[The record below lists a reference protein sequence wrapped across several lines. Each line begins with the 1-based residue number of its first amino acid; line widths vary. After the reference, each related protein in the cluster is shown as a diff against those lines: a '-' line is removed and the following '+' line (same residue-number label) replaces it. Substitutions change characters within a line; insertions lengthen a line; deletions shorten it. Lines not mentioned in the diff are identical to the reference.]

1 MVIQYDVVLSVINLT
16 DDSTKRF
23 AKTLEATIDVASDV
37 LLYNN
42 HHIIASNVYLL
53 DMFKEEV
60 KEYCTEQGILESS
73 LQIDEFEM
81 VSLTERTD
89 VYFEFET
96 EANEMSM
103 KPTIKCYIYPKNDQ
117 LQIPTLVGTAYDSS
131 TIIWTWP
138 EDEQFAHYLVTD
150 AINPHDKKHKDK
162 IIAQLPIGTTSY
174 TETNLMPDT
183 VYTRRLIN
191 YTDEQTS
198 LPSAPVS
205 VQTETVTPVY
215 SLEEYNVPRNYDFTT
230 DDSERFQDKER
241 FKAFHS
247 GIGDFS
253 DLKVYKQMDSD
264 FYEKFKAY
272 FEISGRRIERERRYE
287 QVGFHYKICME
298 GMETIEEQEGETT
311 FDVNVYP
318 REWVI
323 LEDYMWATKP
333 IKIKIKFQATVFLR
347 KPIQGQEVQELK
359 MYKPKY
365 KKIRHT
371 KKVPKGDPLNII
383 VVWDTSMSMFYTAGG
398 FRGMNAGGVSYWDGT
413 PQNCT
418 LVNSTVFNNGQWNVH
433 SQHFNTPF
441 WRRFDNSDGHPN
453 LDFYDAEIAMATI
466 VDVIASHFAGPK
478 GVLNT
483 MHNKDKNGKTVA
495 INSHI
500 VTFCYNATCGHKAGT
515 WRNTVSEICS
525 YQVVTYTDAPGGV
538 IRANYHY
545 SKTSWV
551 DGLNNAASY
560 LSGLQK
566 TNNTKNIVLFVSDG
580 ADNIVNSRAAITAAK
595 NGLVAA
601 GADIIIPVL
610 ADPHYNIPGGAYG
623 HDSRYGG
630 TSMYGRFATF
640 NCNCMGDGLRISGA
654 KGGSAIYPGECRA
667 NADVIEHNAETVL
680 WGNANELRAALSKA
694 IDDNCYEDY
703 VYYTYAF
710 DKWEEVPTDSTRIGK
725 YSLDSVKAVTIQSD
739 LLEFEINNTLTPAEY
754 VRAEKRAIIPETS
767 FLEKARVGTK
777 TLYDLIME
785 KVRKTPEWLD
795 GYKYTIGT
803 VESDGQPDNFLI
815 KGLYIWDSYEY
826 NDQDNPITSA
836 TWGQEKLEDGM
847 EGTVNVYTDI
857 DKLGTSTYGDDC
869 YLVTRNNYLMV
880 QGYTDAIIYDG
891 HRLVNTELNAYDR
904 PTEVLVSAKDV
915 YHYLLYNRKRPTLQC
930 SSGVKVAHCI
940 DVIRKDR
947 DIELSGYKLA
957 ETNDYQVIDPFTKDL
972 IGSIDKMYASPVLNY
987 RFNLEDPDARTP
999 LYEILPTCNPED
1011 DFLHIV
1017 ILHLYYVKNMWITN
1031 NNHYISQFANNPIAT
1046 ESSPYMDLEE
1056 NFNKWTLKEWK
1067 DGVNKDNGWYI
1078 DDYLWFMAKP
1088 MLKTQKYY
1096 DEIPGPGMESLY
1108 GLVNGRYRTDRQDGK
1123 QDLRVDTP
1131 QFNVP
1136 TTVYKDSI
1144 RYYIQIGEF
1153 WPEDALVSYR
1163 WEHPYNGKDSVTQV
1177 NGDYVT
1183 FSSDNITYKDIE
1195 YTDIIATINKESQEI
1210 FDQKTHEVIYEL
1222 SKPETIHSYKNY
1234 YLKISTD
1241 NSDVLAMRYPT
1252 EITFDENNKASI
1264 GVAFKGIVNAT
1275 SRWSPRIH
1283 NGYYY
1288 LNQHE
1293 YYAYSECNIQANF
1306 DTYAEEN
1313 FKTCKGYITFEVT
1326 LCHKAAPT
1334 EKYSITKDTRAEL
1347 IQDENKFVWIEGK
1360 GLTLKP
1366 IIDGT
1371 YYKEYVSYV
1380 YESPV
1385 IMFKNILTSA
1395 DKLKVDYNFTDGSS
1409 YLPLQVRSYNIADGH
1424 WSEWV
1429 PFTNNTVP
1437 KCPLSCAYQV
1447 SFVMQA
1453 SVTNNDY
1460 FIEDYL
1466 CCYLDW
1472 KDDINEANTINIVTI
1487 TDHMTV
1493 GPDEAPGTYISKIFD
1508 FGCVSQLAL
1517 DIFESHYKDTIQVY
1531 IAFSDDNKNSLLIEN
1546 CIWHTCIK
1554 NQQYS
1559 GRYFRYKIV
1568 IPYGEKL
1575 YWLHKKLQTYQ
1586 TDVILPYLTGI
1597 TMGGT
1602 YSPKDVKQNFI
1613 NTEAVEIPKDGEYH
1627 IVFDRVLDVIGADI
1641 IERGFTEFE
1650 IEDIDISCTTSNM
1663 WIQYDTDNILETSI
1677 EAKSDIDVDI
1687 VIKNTPFI
1695 FTEQNNGKTVVN
1707 IIGTPQQY
1715 APITVEDPDGNSF
1728 VQLYNK
1734 ESFVQSEEYPLTDQT
1749 KYIELPTNRY
1759 DPLTLKIYLDG
1770 TEMDKELY
1778 NVVNHL
1784 VIFND
1789 FITAGHVLIAEFCI
1803 LYSFIPIID
1812 RNENTT
1818 VIWLYT
1824 GEEKE
1829 IPKKVKVYFETNT
1842 RNNKFI
1848 ANDLSLNPIYRTEY
1862 NGFIYLTD
1870 DHNEPYKINIYC
1882 NPLRLKAGGFDSV
1895 DIAVEVLDIKDNP
1908 IIAKPVAIDCQC
1920 GILTSDSYITDMNGV
1935 VHVVYESAY
1944 LKCTDKITVRVLKD
1958 NDTAIE
1964 QSIEIINE

>member
-1 MVIQYDVVLSVINLT
+1 MVIQYEVVLSVINLI
-16 DDSTKRF
+16 DNSTKRF
-23 AKTLEATIDVASDV
+23 SKTLEAAINVASDV

-42 HHIIASNVYLL
+42 HHIIASDVYLL
-53 DMFKEEV
+53 DMFKSEV
-60 KEYCTEQGILESS
+60 EEYCTEEGIEKSS

-81 VSLTERTD
+81 VSLTDRVD
-89 VYFEFET
+89 IYFKFDS
-96 EANEMSM
+96 EANEISM
-103 KPTIKCYIYPKNDQ
+103 KPTIKCYIYPKNDA
-117 LQIPTLVGTAYDSS
+117 LKVPKLVGTAYDST

-138 EDEQFAHYLVTD
+138 EDEQYAHYLVTES
-150 AINPHDKKHKDK
+150 INPHDKKHKDK
-162 IIAQLPIGTTSY
+162 IIAQFPIGTTSY

-198 LPSAPVS
+198 VPSAPVS
-205 VQTETVTPVY
+205 VQTETVTPIY
-215 SLEEYNVPRNYDFTT
+215 SLEEYTVPKNYDFTT
-230 DDSERFQDKER
+230 DDSERIQDKER

-247 GIGDFS
+247 GVGDFT

-272 FEISGRRIERERRYE
+272 FEISGRRIQRERRYE
-287 QVGFHYKICME
+287 QVGFNYKVCME
-298 GMETIEEQEGETT
+298 GMETIEEQEGEVT

-323 LEDYMWATKP
+323 LEDYMWCTKP
-333 IKIKIKFQATVFLR
+333 VKIKCKFQATVFLR
-347 KPIQGQEVQELK
+347 KETVAQEPQELD
-359 MYKPKY
+359 MYRPKY
-365 KKIRHT
+365 KQ
-371 KKVPKGDPLNII
+371 VPKRVLKGDPLNLI
-383 VVWDTSMSMFYTAGG
+383 VVWDTTQSMFYTAGK
-398 FRGMNAGGVSYWDGT
+398 M
-413 PQNCT
+413 P
-418 LVNSTVFNNGQWNVH
+418 NNPSLAQAKAAAN
-433 SQHFNTPF
+433 
-441 WRRFDNSDGHPN
+441 RI
-453 LDFYDAEIAMATI
+453 DFIINNE
-466 VDVIASHFAGPK
+466 FAGPD

-483 MHNKDKNGKTVA
+483 IEGN
-495 INSHI
+495 INI
-500 VTFCYNATCGHKAGT
+500 YLVTFNDSQRHNWAYGSWNFA
-515 WRNTVSEICS
+515 VP
-525 YQVVTYTDAPGGV
+525 YT
-538 IRANYHY
+538 RANLGTVYNGTRLATSYHY
-545 SKTSWV
+545 SQTEWKSGAYRVIDLINDNPSLRKTPGSKACNV
-551 DGLNNAASY
+551 
-560 LSGLQK
+560 
-566 TNNTKNIVLFVSDG
+566 VLFVSDG
-580 ADNIVNSRAAITAAK
+580 NDNVDGASAGGITK
-595 NGLVAA
+595 GILDPYV
-601 GADIIIPVL
+601 DVIIPVL
-610 ADPHYNIPGGAYG
+610 ANTNDIIAPNY
-623 HDSRYGG
+623 
-630 TSMYGRFATF
+630 TK
-640 NCNCMGDGLRISGA
+640 L
-654 KGGSAIYPGECRA
+654 KGGWRCKPGENLTNAINMYNSDGSFAYCIKLCGTCDEGIGSNISSNLGNY
-667 NADVIEHNAETVL
+667 NADQLAKDAEVEY
-680 WGNANELRAALSKA
+680 WGTAINVELSDALRKA
-694 IDDNCYEDY
+694 INKHLYKTIQ
-703 VYYTYAF
+703 VWVF
-710 DKWEEVPTDSTRIGK
+710 DKWEKVPTTTLQIEN
-725 YSLDSVKAVTIQSD
+725 YSLDDVKAVTIQSD
-739 LLEFEINNTLTPAEY
+739 LLEFEFNGDITPAVY
-754 VRAEKRAIIPETS
+754 SRAEKRTIIPTSS
-767 FLEKARVGTK
+767 FLQKAKIGTK
-777 TLYDLIME
+777 TLYNLIMD
-785 KVRKTPEWLD
+785 KVKRTPEYLD
-795 GYKYTIGT
+795 GYTKTIGT
-803 VESDGQPDNFLI
+803 VESSGESDRFLI
-815 KGLYIWDSYEY
+815 KGLYIWDTYEY
-826 NDQDNPITSA
+826 SDQDNPVTST

-847 EGTVNVYTDI
+847 EGSVNVYTDI

-869 YLVTRNNYLMV
+869 YLVGKNNHLMV

-891 HRLVNTELNAYDR
+891 HRLVKTELNAYDR
-904 PTEVLVSAKDV
+904 PTEVLVSSKDV
-915 YHYLLYNRKRPTLQC
+915 YTHLLYNRKKPSLQC
-930 SSGVKVAHCI
+930 TGHVDVAHCI
-940 DVIRKDR
+940 DVIQKDR
-947 DIELSGYKLA
+947 DIKLSGYTLA
-957 ETNDYQVIDPFTKDL
+957 EANDYEVIDPFERDL
-972 IGSIDKMYASPVLNY
+972 VGSIDTMYPSPVLNY
-987 RFNLEDPDARTP
+987 RFNLEDPDARTS

-1011 DFLHIV
+1011 NFLNIV
-1017 ILHLYYVKNMWITN
+1017 ILHLYYVNNMWITN
-1031 NNHYISQFANNPIAT
+1031 NDHYIGRFGNDPIAT
-1046 ESSPYMDLEE
+1046 ENSPYMKLEE

-1088 MLKTQKYY
+1088 MMKTQKYY
-1096 DEIPGPGMESLY
+1096 DELPGIGMESFY

-1136 TTVYKDSI
+1136 TTVDKDTI

-1153 WPEDALVSYR
+1153 WPDDALVSYR
-1163 WEHPYNGKDSVTQV
+1163 WEHPYNGKDSVTNV

-1183 FSSDNITYKDIE
+1183 FSSDNITYKNIE

-1222 SKPETIHSYKNY
+1222 SKPDTIHNYKNY
-1234 YLKISTD
+1234 YLKVSTD

-1264 GVAFKGIVNAT
+1264 GVAFKGVVNAT

-1293 YYAYSECNIQANF
+1293 YYAYSECNIQGNF
-1306 DTYAEEN
+1306 ETYEEEN

-1326 LCHKAAPT
+1326 LCHKASPI

-1347 IQDENKFVWIEGK
+1347 IQNEDEFIWVEGK

-1380 YESPV
+1380 YQSPV

-1395 DKLKVDYNFTDGSS
+1395 DKLKVSYNFTDGSN
-1409 YLPLQVRSYNIADGH
+1409 YLPLQVRSYNIADGI
-1424 WSEWV
+1424 WSDWV

-1437 KCPLSCAYQV
+1437 TCPLSCAYQV
-1447 SFVMQA
+1447 QFIMQP

-1493 GPDEAPGTYISKIFD
+1493 GPDEASGTYISKIFD

-1517 DIFESHYKDTIQVY
+1517 DIFESHYKDTIQIY

-1575 YWLHKKLQTYQ
+1575 YWLHKKLQTLQ
-1586 TDVILPYLTGI
+1586 TDAVLPYLTGI

-1613 NTEAVEIPKDGEYH
+1613 NTEAVEIPKDGKYH
-1627 IVFDRVLDVIGADI
+1627 TVFDRVLDVIGSDV
-1641 IERGFTEFE
+1641 IERGFTESE
-1650 IEDIDISCTTSNM
+1650 IESIDITCTTENM
-1663 WIQYDTDNILETSI
+1663 DIQYDHDNKLETSI
-1677 EAKSDIDVDI
+1677 DAMSDIDVDI
-1687 VIKNTPFI
+1687 VIKNTPYI
-1695 FTEQNNGKTVVN
+1695 FTKQEDDKTIVKV
-1707 IIGTPQQY
+1707 IGTPQQY
-1715 APITVEDPDGNSF
+1715 SPITIEDKQENSY

-1734 ESFVQSEEYPLTDQT
+1734 DSFIQTEEYPLSEET
-1749 KYIELPTNRY
+1749 KYIQLPTNRY
-1759 DPLTLKIYLDG
+1759 DPLTLKLYLDG
-1770 TEMDKELY
+1770 AEMEKELY

-1784 VIFND
+1784 IIFND
-1789 FITAGHVLIAEFCI
+1789 FITAGHVITVEFCI

-1812 RNENTT
+1812 RNNNTT
-1818 VIWLYT
+1818 EIWLYT
-1824 GEEKE
+1824 GKDIE
-1829 IPKKVKVYFETNT
+1829 PPDKVKVYFETNT
-1842 RNNKFI
+1842 RNNKFV

-1870 DHNEPYKINIYC
+1870 DHNEPYTINIYC

-1895 DIAVEVLDIKDNP
+1895 DIAVEVLDIQNNP
-1908 IIAKPVAIDCQC
+1908 VISKLMAIDCQC
-1920 GILTSDSYITDMNGV
+1920 GILTSDSYTTDINGV

-1958 NDTAIE
+1958 DDTTIE